1 MFTNAK
7 QKNERQTLND
17 EQTTN
22 NQSAKSR
29 LYAGWLDVADTAQQ
43 LASTKWWRE

>member
-7 QKNERQTLND
+7 QTNERQMLND

-29 LYAGWLDVADTAQQ
+29 LYAG
-43 LASTKWWRE
+43 